1 MSRIHS
7 IQVTRC
13 KKSETPN
20 ARINGI
26 EAIYDSIEH
35 LMQDFQPA
43 PVTKYSAPQRIGSKF
58 SSLQWEEV
66 PKLQGLIWRGT
77 TPVGRGK
84 VIVHFETLLHCRL
97 IEDDGYAQIL
107 SDCRRN
113 AKRA

>member
-43 PVTKYSAPQRIGSKF
+43 PVTKYSVPRRIGSRF
-58 SSLQWEEV
+58 DAQPVEEV
-66 PKLQGLIWRGT
+66 PELQGLCWSGT
-77 TPVGRGK
+77 TDAGEGK
-84 VIVHFETLLHCRL
+84 VVVNYETVAYRRL
-97 IEDDGYAQIL
+97 MEDDYL
-107 SDCRRN
+107 FFRN